1 MPDSAQCPEIMKN
14 VSKEKE
20 EIEVVDKGD
29 LVRQKIKE
37 IERNQKNNYNKVSPK
52 SFSNP
57 EQKSQKTENT
67 SGNNSEKISGKKT
80 ISETN
85 SKLDQKDNFDPKNK
99 GKEGNNRV
107 FSRSPLSL
115 PLSESQKGTTEL
127 KEIERK
133 EMRAKQRQEFE
144 SFKMNKRAERNVD
157 VLGEVSDSDLSMI

>member
-1 MPDSAQCPEIMKN
+1 MPELAQCPEIMEN

-20 EIEVVDKGD
+20 EVEVEDKGD
-29 LVRQKIKE
+29 LVRKRIKE
-37 IERNQKNNYNKVSPK
+37 IERNQKNNCNKVSQK

-85 SKLDQKDNFDPKNK
+85 SKLDQKSDFDSKNK
-99 GKEGNNRV
+99 GKDGNKRV
-107 FSRSPLSL
+107 FSRGPLSV
-115 PLSESQKGTTEL
+115 PLSESQKCATEL

-157 VLGEVSDSDLSMI
+157 VLGEVSDSDLTMI